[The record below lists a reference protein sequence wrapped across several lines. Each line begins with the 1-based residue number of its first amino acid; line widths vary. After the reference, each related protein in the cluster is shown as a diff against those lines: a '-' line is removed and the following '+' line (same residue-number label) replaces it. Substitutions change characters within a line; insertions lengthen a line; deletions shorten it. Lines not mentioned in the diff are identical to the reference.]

1 MHMISYVSDVM
12 IAPHMIKDE
21 MINIVNEAQINNDRN
36 NLTGVLFYENKHFFQ
51 IIEGEEKNLRNVFT
65 AIENDGRHCRLTK
78 LIDQPVPKRT
88 FTQWSLETFYVDN
101 LSIINPRTLR
111 LLRELYVQNFGV
123 SANGLLEFVEKMV
136 NDMDDFK
143 ITKDLEL

>member
-1 MHMISYVSDVM
+1 
-12 IAPHMIKDE
+12 MIKDE

>member
-1 MHMISYVSDVM
+1 MISYVSDVM

-21 MINIVNEAQINNDRN
+21 MINIVEEAQINNDRN

-101 LSIINPRTLR
+101 PSIINPRTLR

-143 ITKDLEL
+143 IAKDLEL

>member
-1 MHMISYVSDVM
+1 
-12 IAPHMIKDE
+12 MIKDE
-21 MINIVNEAQINNDRN
+21 MINIVEEAQINNDRN